1 MKRLELIHT
10 KEGMNMKVK
19 LQKDVLTDQNIV
31 AQINRET
38 FQKNKT
44 LVINLMSSPGA
55 GKTTLLEETVK
66 LLGDDYKIAV
76 IEGDLATER
85 DAERLR
91 SLGIH
96 TVQINTVGGCH
107 LDARMIAK
115 TLPEFEL
122 ESIDILFIEN
132 IGNLVCPSGYDLGQ
146 DYKVVILSV
155 PEGND
160 KIPKY
165 PVMFRRTDMTI
176 INKIDL
182 LPYVS
187 FDLEEAKKDLEA
199 IHPQAQFKALSAQ
212 TGEGLEDWINWI
224 KDAYL
229 QCINR

>member
-1 MKRLELIHT
+1 MNFMKEVISLKIKL
-10 KEGMNMKVK
+10 KEE
-19 LQKDVLTDQNIV
+19 VLTDLN
-31 AQINRET
+31 AAATFNRNLFKE
-38 FQKNKT
+38 NKT

-66 LLGDDYKIAV
+66 RLADKFNIAV

-91 SLGIH
+91 SLGIK

-115 TLPEFEL
+115 TIPEFNF

-146 DYKVVILSV
+146 DYKVVVLSV

-165 PVMFRRTDMTI
+165 PVMFRRTDLTI

-182 LPYVS
+182 LPYVA
-187 FDLEEAKKDLEA
+187 FNIEEAKQDLA
-199 IHPQAQFKALSAQ
+199 QINPTAQFKLVSAT
-212 TGEGLEDWINWI
+212 TGEGIDDWINWI
-224 KDAYL
+224 KDVYRT
-229 QCINR
+229 CIKH

>member
-1 MKRLELIHT
+1 
-10 KEGMNMKVK
+10 MKVK
-19 LQKDVLTDQNIV
+19 LQKNVLTDQNIV

-146 DYKVVILSV
+146 DYKVVIL
-155 PEGND
+155 
-160 KIPKY
+160 
-165 PVMFRRTDMTI
+165 
-176 INKIDL
+176 
-182 LPYVS
+182 
-187 FDLEEAKKDLEA
+187 
-199 IHPQAQFKALSAQ
+199 
-212 TGEGLEDWINWI
+212 
-224 KDAYL
+224 
-229 QCINR
+229 